1 MGLKLKNV
9 VEKSRILV
17 RKGCLQDKSEQ
28 CKGIL
33 VVFDHIMALDCQAK
47 VLGHRGPL
55 NVFEQGKG

>member
-1 MGLKLKNV
+1 MNTWF
-9 VEKSRILV
+9 
-17 RKGCLQDKSEQ
+17 RKCCLQDKSEQ

-33 VVFDHIMALDCQAK
+33 SSIWDHIVKASDCQAK